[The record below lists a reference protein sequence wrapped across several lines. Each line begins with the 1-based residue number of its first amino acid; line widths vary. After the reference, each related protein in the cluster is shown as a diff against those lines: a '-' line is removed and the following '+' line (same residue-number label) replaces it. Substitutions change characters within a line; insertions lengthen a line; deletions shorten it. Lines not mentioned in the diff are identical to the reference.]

1 MATFMARVE
10 LHDAIYQDYV
20 NLHSHMTQEGFTNT
34 IRSDVQPDRQP
45 HARAGHRKG
54 HSRRAEDDEAFR
66 RVDVGI
72 YWLHVGRSG
81 ASAAACVGLYLLIA
95 VRCTAEWWHTHIRRA
110 GHHAA
115 IAVRT

>member
-1 MATFMARVE
+1 
-10 LHDAIYQDYV
+10 
-20 NLHSHMTQEGFTNT
+20 
-34 IRSDVQPDRQP
+34 
-45 HARAGHRKG
+45 
-54 HSRRAEDDEAFR
+54 
-66 RVDVGI
+66 
-72 YWLHVGRSG
+72 VGRSG